1 MQLHEANW
9 ILLKTIAKLN
19 QSISSGASE
28 QPNIKIG
35 MKKDNDD
42 VQSFRYG
49 MYCKT
54 ISTLWLSV

>member
-1 MQLHEANW
+1 MQLHGANW

-35 MKKDNDD
+35 MKKI
-42 VQSFRYG
+42 VTMRIF
-49 MYCKT
+49 
-54 ISTLWLSV
+54 